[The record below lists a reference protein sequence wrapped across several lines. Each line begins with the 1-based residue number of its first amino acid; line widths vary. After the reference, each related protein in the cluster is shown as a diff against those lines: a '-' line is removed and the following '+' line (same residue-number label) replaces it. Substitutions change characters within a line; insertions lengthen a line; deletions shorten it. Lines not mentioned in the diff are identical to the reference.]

1 MNSFL
6 KRNFKSFIP
15 ILLLFTISGIST
27 SAQTNDPWKP
37 DQLLEP
43 QALVN
48 LIRANKGNALP
59 AILNI
64 GSVGNIKGAIDVG
77 PASEADGI
85 AELKKQL
92 KSISKDKLVV
102 IYCGCCPLF
111 KCPNVR
117 PAFKLLAA
125 EGYTNIKVLNL
136 KTNLKTDWID
146 KKFPMDDDK

>member
-6 KRNFKSFIP
+6 KRNLTSFIP
-15 ILLLFTISGIST
+15 LLLLFTST
-27 SAQTNDPWKP
+27 AILANAQTNDPWKP
-37 DQLLEP
+37 DQLMEP
-43 QALVN
+43 QVLVN
-48 LIRANKGNALP
+48 IINSAKGNSAP
-59 AILNI
+59 VILNI
-64 GSVGNIKGAIDVG
+64 GSDGVIKSAIDIG

-92 KSISKDKLVV
+92 KSVSKDKMVV

-125 EGYTNIKVLNL
+125 EGYTNINVLNL

-146 KKFPMDDDK
+146 KKYPMDAGE